1 MVLAAAMMAVGG
13 FAADRAH
20 TLKVYNWADYIDMDN
35 VLNSFPAWYKAQ
47 TGEEVNVIYQTFD
60 INESMLTQIE
70 VGKEDYDVVCPS
82 EYIIERMLK
91 QNLLQ
96 KIQKELVPDSVNY
109 FKNVAQ
115 FVTDKFQQIAP
126 EGVDASDYTIGLPTP
141 GGGKPTVKYIREPL

>member
-1 MVLAAAMMAVGG
+1 MKRIFSLAVAALFCAMGI

-35 VLNSFPAWYKAQ
+35 VLNTFPEWYKAQ
-47 TGEEVNVIYQTFD
+47 TGEDVEVIYQTFD

-91 QNLLQ
+91 LNLLQ
-96 KIQKELVPDSVNY
+96 KIQKELVPDSVYY
-109 FKNVAQ
+109 FDNVAP
-115 FVTDKFQQIAP
+115 FAAEKFQQIAP
-126 EGVDASDYTIGLPTP
+126 EGMIAADYTVGYM
-141 GGGKPTVKYIREPL
+141 GG